1 MVTKMFDIGIKR
13 VAAIVT
19 GYIFLGF
26 ANLFRFKTAGFSKL
40 QMNLK
45 IKYFRIVSL
54 FIFYLAV

>member
-1 MVTKMFDIGIKR
+1 MFDIGIKR

-19 GYIFLGF
+19 GYVFLGF

-54 FIFYLAV
+54 FIFYSAV